1 MHTQLVVTAGGYVAT
16 DPVSGTYNSSIIG
29 QQPIF
34 WKYPE
39 NISCA
44 SPDVV
49 KPALTT
55 PLVGSQVNG
64 WAYSYATHPLTPN
77 DSGAGVTYY
86 DNLINTVFFG
96 FDWSSPLQTTPRD
109 TAQNGLT
116 SGVTRII
123 SGALAFIASHN
134 GTILPVE
141 FVTATGNRIN
151 GNSAS
156 LNWSVADGTNIASYG
171 IEQEQADA
179 SWLSAGSVNSVEN
192 NPPYTF
198 TAGNLDAT
206 KSYTYRI
213 AAIDKDGAKTYSN
226 EIQIG
231 LDDASIGFT
240 LGQNYPNPSTGMTD
254 VQYTLPEASTVT
266 IRVLDVTGKEVYSAI
281 TNEARDAGTQTQ
293 QLDLSNLASGTYVYQ
308 MIATGADGQA
318 VTLAKKLTLE
328 KQ

>member
-1 MHTQLVVTAGGYVAT
+1 
-16 DPVSGTYNSSIIG
+16 
-29 QQPIF
+29 
-34 WKYPE
+34 
-39 NISCA
+39 
-44 SPDVV
+44 
-49 KPALTT
+49 
-55 PLVGSQVNG
+55 LVGSQVNG
-64 WAYSYATHPLTPN
+64 WAYSYATHPLTPS

-86 DNLINTVFFG
+86 DNLTNTVFFG
-96 FDWSSPLQTTPRD
+96 FDWSSPVQTTPRD
-109 TAQNGLT
+109 TVQNALT

-123 SGALAFIASHN
+123 SGALAFILSHN

-141 FVTATGNRIN
+141 FVTATGNRTS
-151 GNSAS
+151 GNAAT
-156 LNWSVADGTNIASYG
+156 LDWSVADQTDIASYG
-171 IEQEQADA
+171 IEQEQPDA
-179 SWLSAGSVNSVEN
+179 SWINAGSADALDNTTTYSFNV
-192 NPPYTF
+192 
-198 TAGNLDAT
+198 GNLDAT

-231 LDDASIGFT
+231 LPDDASIGFS

-266 IRVLDVTGKEVYSAI
+266 IRVLDVTGKEVYSAM
-281 TNEARDAGTQTQ
+281 TNEPRDAGTQTQ

-308 MIATGADGQA
+308 LIATGADGQA